1 MTSAGSDISNADP
14 ETLDSG
20 KSDIEHRA
28 DFDKIR
34 YAQVWEDADVLA
46 EALKVG
52 PGDTVV
58 SIASAGDN
66 AIGLLAHNPER
77 VIAADLN
84 PAQLACVRIRAAAY
98 RMLTHA
104 ELLELMGSRKSAR
117 RGELLDRVAR
127 GLEPEDQAFWAA
139 REDDVIHYGL
149 GGVGKFE
156 SYFRLFRTALLP
168 FVHSGRTIR
177 ELVRPRDPEARAEF
191 FDKRWN
197 NLRWRLLVRTFFSKP
212 VMGRLG
218 RDPAFFDHV
227 SDSAAEQVA
236 RNTRLALV
244 EQDPSQNPYLHWILF
259 GNHGEALPMALREEN
274 FELIRKRLDRLE
286 IRLSTVEALA
296 EQGVKA
302 DAFNLS
308 DIFEYMSPDA
318 HAAAYASVLACA
330 NPGARIAYWN
340 MMAPRRAPGP
350 LRHRVTTDA
359 ALEQALRPVDKAF
372 FYRAFVI
379 ETVK

>member
-1 MTSAGSDISNADP
+1 MTAAPATHRSEIEARAG
-14 ETLDSG
+14 
-20 KSDIEHRA
+20 
-28 DFDKIR
+28 FDRIR

-84 PAQLACVRIRAAAY
+84 PAQLACVRLRMAAY
-98 RMLTHA
+98 RMLSHA
-104 ELLELMGSRKSAR
+104 ELLELMGSRPSAR
-117 RGELLDRVAR
+117 RGELLDRVGR
-127 GLEPEDQAFWAA
+127 GLEGGDGAFWAA
-139 REDDVIHYGL
+139 RRDAVARDGV

-156 SYFRLFRTALLP
+156 NYFRLFRTRLLP
-168 FVHSGRTIR
+168 LVHSRRT
-177 ELVRPRDPEARAEF
+177 VRDLLEPRDAADREAF
-191 FDKRWN
+191 FERRWN
-197 NLRWRLLVRTFFSKP
+197 NRRWRLLVATFFSRP

-218 RDPAFFDHV
+218 RDPAFFDHA
-227 SDSAAEQVA
+227 SGSAAEQVA
-236 RNTRLALV
+236 RNTRQALV
-244 EQDPSQNPYLHWILF
+244 EQDPSRNPYLHWILT
-259 GNHGEALPMALREEN
+259 GTHGEALPMALREEN
-274 FELIRKRLDRLE
+274 FEPIRKRLDRLE
-286 IRLSTVEALA
+286 PRLSTIEALA
-296 EQGVKA
+296 GQGVKA

-340 MMAPRRAPGP
+340 MMVPRRAPGP
-350 LRHRVTTDA
+350 LAHRVTADTE
-359 ALEQALRPVDKAF
+359 LETRLRPLDKAF

-379 ETVK
+379 ETVR